1 MARIFAALSNSVNR
15 ISRLATAL
23 HYYLRRVCI
32 EEHLAPRYKPIQ
44 NTKKTAVVSYFIIR
58 FILYLDLYW
67 IHYEIY
73 FFCRFRFR
81 ILFVHWIPCISLV
94 ILNFLL
100 FRAMRDAEKKRARLL
115 NSNRKVNVIKGESK
129 ESKKIRDANTTT
141 LMLIVV
147 ISVRRNIFT
156 SFVKSRLKNIFVI
169 YSLRFSCAWRFHWV
183 PLWYCMYYPRLSARI
198 F

>member
-1 MARIFAALSNSVNR
+1 MCSSKLI
-15 ISRLATAL
+15 
-23 HYYLRRVCI
+23 
-32 EEHLAPRYKPIQ
+32 
-44 NTKKTAVVSYFIIR
+44 AVKRMKFFFI
-58 FILYLDLYW
+58 D
-67 IHYEIY
+67 
-73 FFCRFRFR
+73 FRFR

-147 ISVRRNIFT
+147 ISVRNISHLHF
-156 SFVKSRLKNIFVI
+156 N
-169 YSLRFSCAWRFHWV
+169 
-183 PLWYCMYYPRLSARI
+183 
-198 F
+198 

>member
-1 MARIFAALSNSVNR
+1 MCSTKIANRGQKMIFF
-15 ISRLATAL
+15 
-23 HYYLRRVCI
+23 
-32 EEHLAPRYKPIQ
+32 
-44 NTKKTAVVSYFIIR
+44 FI
-58 FILYLDLYW
+58 D
-67 IHYEIY
+67 
-73 FFCRFRFR
+73 FRFR

-147 ISVRRNIFT
+147 ISVRNISHF
-156 SFVKSRLKNIFVI
+156 
-169 YSLRFSCAWRFHWV
+169 
-183 PLWYCMYYPRLSARI
+183 
-198 F
+198 